1 MSESINT
8 WRLSLVRG
16 RPGLPQSE
24 FLAHWLGPHRDHIS
38 ALEGVRATRFFVVDS
53 WTPSGTTWDGLG
65 LIGFPTADAARMT
78 FEDQVLKDWIAA
90 RAETALRRG
99 RQRVADDGYRRR
111 DPTVR

>member
-24 FLAHWLGPHRDHIS
+24 CLAHWLGPHRARIS
-38 ALEGVRATRFFVVDS
+38 ALEGGQATRFFVVDS

-65 LIGFPTADAARMT
+65 LIGFPTADAARTT
-78 FEDQVLKDWIAA
+78 FEDPALKDWIAD
-90 RAETALRRG
+90 ERRQHFG
-99 RQRVADDGYRRR
+99 AVENAWLTMVHGAGPDDR
-111 DPTVR
+111 